1 MLLALDI
8 GNTNI
13 TIGVFDGDKLNL
25 RARMATDTTKT
36 GDQYA
41 IELMNLFGLY
51 HIELKDFTGAILSSV
66 VPQIERPIRSAVQT
80 LTGMTPLMVGPGIKT
95 GINIAID
102 NPAQLGAD
110 LLVGAV
116 AAVHTCGAP
125 CIVWDLG
132 TATTV
137 AVVDKSGSII
147 GGAIMAGLRTSI
159 DSLINNASLLPRF
172 RLEAP
177 SNTIGKNT
185 IECLQSGAVFGTATM
200 IDGMCERIEAELG
213 YTAPTVVTGGLSR
226 EVAQHCKRAIRYDD
240 DLLLN
245 GLRLIYEKNKK

>member
-13 TIGVFDGDKLNL
+13 TIGCFDGDHLCL
-25 RARMATDTTKT
+25 QARMATDVTKT

-51 HIELKDFTGAILSSV
+51 HIDPCGFNGVIISSV
-66 VPQIERPIRSAVQT
+66 VPQIERPIRTAVQT
-80 LTGMTPLMVGPGIKT
+80 ITGFSPLMVGPGIKT

-116 AAVHTCGAP
+116 AAVAKVGKP

-137 AVVDKSGSII
+137 AVVDKQGNLL

-159 DSLINNASLLPRF
+159 DSLVNNASLLTRF

-177 SNTIGKNT
+177 AHTIGKNT
-185 IECLQSGAVFGTATM
+185 TESLQSGAVFGTAAM
-200 IDGMCERIEAELG
+200 IDGMCDRIEDELG

-226 EVAQHCKRAIRYDD
+226 EVARHCKRDIVFDD

>member
-66 VPQIERPIRSAVQT
+66 VPQIERPIRAAVQT
-80 LTGMTPLMVGPGIKT
+80 LTGLTPLMVGPGIKT

-116 AAVHTCGAP
+116 AGVHACGAP

-137 AVVDKSGSII
+137 AVVDQNGSII

-177 SNTIGKNT
+177 AHTIGKNT
-185 IECLQSGAVFGTATM
+185 IECLQSGAIFGTATM

-213 YTAPTVVTGGLSR
+213 YPAPTVVTGGLSR
-226 EVAQHCKRAIRYDD
+226 EVAQHCKREVRYDD

>member
-13 TIGVFDGDKLNL
+13 TIGVFDGEKLCL
-25 RARMATDTTKT
+25 QARMATDTTKT

-51 HIELKDFTGAILSSV
+51 RIELKDFTGAILSSV

-80 LTGMTPLMVGPGIKT
+80 LTGLTPLMIGPGIKT

-116 AAVHTCGAP
+116 AAVDLCGAP

-137 AVVDKSGSII
+137 AVVDKNGNII

-177 SNTIGKNT
+177 AHTIGKNT

-213 YTAPTVVTGGLSR
+213 YAAPTVVTGGLGR
-226 EVAQHCKRAIRYDD
+226 EVAQHCQREIRYDD
-240 DLLLN
+240 DLLLR